1 MRRKSLQTKLYL
13 TATVLLMSACTKVS
27 NETRTTAF
35 IEDGFYQGIQYEVRT
50 QVIEGPEG
58 SYERTSVIYRGVSRT
73 CILDSPGDCES
84 KAERLIEEC
93 DESFFCV

>member
-1 MRRKSLQTKLYL
+1 LETNIYL
-13 TATVLLMSACTKVS
+13 LAAVLMMSACATVS

-35 IEDGFYQGIQYEVRT
+35 IEDGFYQGIEYQVRT
-50 QVIEGPEG
+50 QFIEGPEG
-58 SYERTSVIYRGVSRT
+58 SYERTSVVYRGVSRT

>member
-1 MRRKSLQTKLYL
+1 VQTKIH
-13 TATVLLMSACTKVS
+13 LLACVSLISACAAVS
-27 NETRTTAF
+27 NETRTTAV
-35 IEDGFYQGIQYEVRT
+35 IEDGFYQGTEYQIRT
-50 QVIEGPEG
+50 QLIEGPEG
-58 SYERTSVIYRGVSRT
+58 SYERTSVVYRGVSRT

>member
-1 MRRKSLQTKLYL
+1 MKTNIYL
-13 TATVLLMSACTKVS
+13 LAAVLMMSACATVS
-27 NETRTTAF
+27 NETRTIAF
-35 IEDGFYQGIQYEVRT
+35 IEDGFYQGIEYQVRT
-50 QVIEGPEG
+50 QFIEGPEG
-58 SYERTSVIYRGVSRT
+58 SYERTSVVYRGVSRT